1 MDHYITYMSRL
12 SQYRIFTGL
21 LMIKLIALQV
31 TSIDGGSGTP
41 GDVTMSKLETGC
53 CDCWQNAYSLGLP
66 WELDNGL
73 KATFVGAVILL
84 DLVLQDNNGG

>member
-1 MDHYITYMSRL
+1 
-12 SQYRIFTGL
+12 
-21 LMIKLIALQV
+21 MIKLIALQV

-41 GDVTMSKLETGC
+41 GDVTMNKLETGC